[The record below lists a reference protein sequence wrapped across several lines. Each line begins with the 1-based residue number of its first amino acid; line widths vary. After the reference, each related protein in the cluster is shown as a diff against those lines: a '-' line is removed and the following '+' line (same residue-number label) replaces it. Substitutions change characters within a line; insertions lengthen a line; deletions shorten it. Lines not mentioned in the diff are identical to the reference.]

1 MADPSQGAAL
11 RRLNVTAAD
20 ERRRV
25 QLVRDLAVMDDG
37 RSQEQ
42 YDRIARLAKRLFDVD
57 LVLITFVDSDRQ
69 WFKSHLGTDETEHAR
84 ALTFCTH
91 TIAQGATLV
100 IPNAAQDPRFATN
113 PWVVGAP
120 HIRFYAGAP
129 LLAHDSQA
137 IGTICVADC
146 RARQFSSEDRET
158 LEDLA
163 AMVMNQIRLD
173 RGLTYI
179 DAVTHL
185 PNRVRFSL
193 DLRDRMSAPRP
204 ERDWAVMIELMGLH
218 EANDA
223 ARALGLPYFHDHLTH
238 ATQIIHAVLGETRVY
253 HIGPTHLGFFAPPE
267 TDIVALLQTLR
278 DRLRIPFVTRENIP
292 ARLQPGCGV
301 RRLTQS
307 EMSAAEVIRTLL
319 LASSE
324 ARENGESIAL
334 YDPAADAAHQRSFLL
349 LAEFPRALEKGE
361 LFLVYQPR
369 IDASS
374 GRCIAVEALLRWRH
388 PIHGVVRPIEFLPL
402 IAKTGL
408 VREATHWVM
417 HSAMKQVADW
427 KARGIE
433 VGCSFNISATDL
445 GEEDF
450 AERIAEAM
458 SDSGI
463 DAASLEIELVEDVSL
478 LRDGASL
485 DQLRSIHALGITIA
499 IDDFGSGY
507 SNLAYLLELPAT
519 VLKLDRSIIAGVLL
533 KKSYATAVVS
543 IITMAHQLGYSV
555 VAEGIETVEIRDALR
570 AWQCDGLQGYL
581 FSRPLEAAQF
591 EAWYEAQRQ

>member
-1 MADPSQGAAL
+1 MRQPI
-11 RRLNVTAAD
+11 VTDAQ

-37 RSQEQ
+37 RSQEH

-57 LVLITFVDSDRQ
+57 IVLITFVDSDRQ
-69 WFKSHLGTDETEHAR
+69 WFKSHVGTAETQNAR
-84 ALTFCTH
+84 ELTFCTH
-91 TIAQGATLV
+91 TVAQGATLI
-100 IPNAAQDPRFATN
+100 IPDAAQDPRFAGN

-120 HIRFYAGAP
+120 YIRFYAGAP
-129 LLAHDSQA
+129 LLAHDGQA
-137 IGTICVADC
+137 IGTICLADC
-146 RARQFSSEDRET
+146 RARHFSDEDRET
-158 LEDLA
+158 LQDLA
-163 AMVMNQIRLD
+163 AMVMNQVRLD

-185 PNRVRFSL
+185 PNRVRFSD
-193 DLRDRMSAPRP
+193 DLGDRMSAPRP
-204 ERDWAVMIELMGLH
+204 EGDWAVMVELMGLH

-253 HIGPTHLGFFAPPE
+253 HIGPTHLGFFAPPD
-267 TDIVALLQTLR
+267 TDIFPLLQTLQ
-278 DRLRIPFVTRENIP
+278 DRLRIPFVTTENIP

-301 RRLTQS
+301 RRLTRG
-307 EMSAAEVIRTLL
+307 EITAAEVIRTLL
-319 LASSE
+319 LASGE
-324 ARENGESIAL
+324 ARENGVGIAL

-369 IDASS
+369 IDARS

-388 PIHGVVRPIEFLPL
+388 PIHGVVPPIEFLPL

-408 VREATHWVM
+408 IRDVTHWVM
-417 HSAMKQVADW
+417 HRAMKQVADW
-427 KARGIE
+427 KARGIA
-433 VGCSFNISATDL
+433 VGCSFNISAINL
-445 GEEDF
+445 GEQDF
-450 AERIAEAM
+450 VDRIAEAM
-458 SDSGI
+458 SESGI

-485 DQLRSIHALGITIA
+485 DQLRRIHALGITIA

-519 VLKLDRSIIAGVLL
+519 VLKLDRSIIAGVLR
-533 KKSYATAVVS
+533 KKSYATAVAS
-543 IITMAHQLGYSV
+543 IITMAHQLGYSI
-555 VAEGIETVEIRDALR
+555 VAEGIETLEIRDALQ
-570 AWQCDGLQGYL
+570 AWQCDELQGYL

-591 EAWYEAQRQ
+591 EAWYEAQRR